1 LSADAKPSGR
11 RVALVHH
18 WLVRRRG
25 GERVLESLARLLPGA
40 DLFTLLHD
48 PKRCP
53 APAGVASVTTSAMQA
68 LPFAS
73 RGFRA
78 LLPLLPRF
86 YAAMDLS
93 GHDLV
98 VSSDAALAKTVRVPE
113 DAKHLCYCYSP
124 PRWAWDLEQTYLE
137 QRVPAPARPA
147 ARRLLKNVR
156 RVDRRA
162 ADRVTRFVAIS
173 RHVARR
179 IERCY
184 ERESEVVH
192 PPVDTAFFTPGDESD
207 GTVAARPGGNEVR
220 PTQPSAARA
229 TFPDGAPRPYLLLG
243 EAVAYKRFDLAVD
256 ACRELAR
263 PLVVAGGGPM
273 FAALRRRAGPQ
284 THFVPDPDDE
294 QVRALYRDCRAL
306 LFPGE
311 EDFGLVPVE
320 AMACGRPV
328 IALGIGGATETVVD
342 GETGCL
348 HTEQTA
354 EALAESVKRFESIEA
369 SLASS
374 ACVER
379 AAAFGTGRFEQE
391 MAAQIAAV

>member
-1 LSADAKPSGR
+1 MSADAQPTGR

-25 GERVLESLARLLPGA
+25 GERVLDSLAHLLPGA
-40 DLFTLLHD
+40 DLFTLVHD
-48 PKRCP
+48 SKRCP
-53 APAGVASVTTSAMQA
+53 APEGVAGVTTSAMQH

-98 VSSDAALAKTVRVPE
+98 VSSDAALAKTVRVP
-113 DAKHLCYCYSP
+113 DGAKHLCYCYSP

-147 ARRLLKNVR
+147 ARRLLENVR
-156 RVDRRA
+156 KVDRKA

-173 RHVARR
+173 RHVAQR

-184 ERESEVVH
+184 ERESEIVH
-192 PPVDTAFFTPGDESD
+192 PPVDTAFFTPGDDASTAANRDAGKEIAP
-207 GTVAARPGGNEVR
+207 VA
-220 PTQPSAARA
+220 S
-229 TFPDGAPRPYLLLG
+229 FPDGSPRPYLLLG

-256 ACRELAR
+256 ACRDLGR
-263 PLVVAGGGPM
+263 PLVVAGSGPM

-294 QVRALYRDCRAL
+294 QVRELYRGCRAL

-328 IALGIGGATETVVD
+328 IALGVGGATETVVD

-348 HTEQTA
+348 YTEQTA
-354 EALAESVKRFESIEA
+354 EALAEAVKRFESVERT
-369 SLASS
+369 LASD
-374 ACVER
+374 ACIER
-379 AAAFGTGRFEQE
+379 AGTFATDRFERE
-391 MAAQIAAV
+391 MAAQLAAV

>member
-1 LSADAKPSGR
+1 MSADAQPSGR

-25 GERVLESLARLLPGA
+25 GEKVLDSLARLLPGA
-40 DLFTLLHD
+40 DLFTLVHD
-48 PKRCP
+48 AKRCP
-53 APAGVASVTTSAMQA
+53 APEGVAGVTTSPMQH

-86 YAAMDLS
+86 YGAMDLS

-113 DAKHLCYCYSP
+113 RAKHLCYCYSP

-147 ARRLLKNVR
+147 ARRLLQNVR
-156 RVDRRA
+156 KVDRKA

-173 RHVARR
+173 EHVARR

-184 ERESEVVH
+184 ERESEIVH
-192 PPVDTAFFTPGDESD
+192 PPVDTAFFTPGDED
-207 GTVAARPGGNEVR
+207 DAP
-220 PTQPSAARA
+220 RA
-229 TFPDGAPRPYLLLG
+229 SFPDGAPRPYLLLG

-256 ACRELAR
+256 ACRELGR

-273 FAALRRRAGPQ
+273 FSALRRRAGPQ

-294 QVRALYRDCRAL
+294 QVRALYRECRAL

-328 IALGIGGATETVVD
+328 IALGVGGATETVVD

-348 HTEQTA
+348 YPEHTA
-354 EALAESVKRFESIEA
+354 EALAEAVKRFESIEA
-369 SLASS
+369 TLTAA
-374 ACVER
+374 ACIER
-379 AAAFGTGRFEQE
+379 AAVFGTARFERE
-391 MAAQIAAV
+391 MAAQLAAV

>member
-1 LSADAKPSGR
+1 ML
-11 RVALVHH
+11 
-18 WLVRRRG
+18 
-25 GERVLESLARLLPGA
+25 EVLAQLLPGA
-40 DLFTLLHD
+40 DLYTLVHNA
-48 PKRCP
+48 KACP
-53 APAGVASVTTSAMQA
+53 APEGVASVTTSPMQL

-86 YAAMDLS
+86 YAAMDLA

-113 DAKHLCYCYSP
+113 GAQHLCYCYSP
-124 PRWAWDLEQTYLE
+124 PRWAWDLQETYLE
-137 QRVPAPARPA
+137 QRIPGPARGA
-147 ARRLLKNVR
+147 ARRLLAGVR
-156 RVDRRA
+156 RVDRQA

-184 ERESEVVH
+184 ERESAVVH
-192 PPVDTAFFTPGDESD
+192 PPVDTAFFTPGR
-207 GTVAARPGGNEVR
+207 V
-220 PTQPSAARA
+220 
-229 TFPDGAPRPYLLLG
+229 PDPAPAEEAQPYLLLG

-256 ACRELAR
+256 ACRELDR
-263 PLVVAGGGPM
+263 PLIVAGGGPM
-273 FAALRRRAGPQ
+273 FAALRRRAGPR
-284 THFVPDPDDE
+284 TRFVSDPDDV
-294 QVRALYRDCRAL
+294 QVRDLYRGCRAL

-328 IALGIGGATETVVD
+328 IGLGTGGLTETVVD

-348 HTEQTA
+348 HTEQNA
-354 EALAESVKRFESIEA
+354 MSLVAAMRRFESIEA
-369 SLASS
+369 SLTAD
-374 ACVER
+374 ACVAR
-379 AAAFGTGRFEQE
+379 AATFGVARFRTE
-391 MAAQIAAV
+391 MAAQLAAV